1 MPDPTT
7 GSVLGSAPDDRGDT
21 EITTIPRKVAAAPR
35 KSRTVIGSPSMSA
48 DDASP
53 TTGTARKPIVA
64 ANGLS
69 DREID
74 WLSQ

>member
-1 MPDPTT
+1 M
-7 GSVLGSAPDDRGDT
+7 
-21 EITTIPRKVAAAPR
+21 I
-35 KSRTVIGSPSMSA
+35 A

-74 WLSQ
+74 